1 MKVITIKEGQDRI
14 GINLE
19 EESDFGL
26 TFQESKMLEEHILSK
41 GYDRQ
46 SFLWGRSSLQIVNYV
61 GVIQLK
67 TFSIEILPKVSL
79 QKSDNFMEMR
89 KILLMMLRE
98 SGYLKIDVND
108 ISRFD
113 MVDEPLFE
121 ILASEY
127 SKQLLKELRRGVIN
141 RYEEV
146 QENIS
151 FLKGSIRIGNHIREN
166 LSRDVRH
173 RVHCEYSELS
183 PNHII
188 NKIFVYAN
196 EILLNVVRNNDTRR
210 RLELGNHLLS
220 DVIAYRG
227 IEEIVNH
234 ARLDRT
240 EIRYDKSLQIAK
252 QIILARS
259 ANRHSRQEYSFS
271 ILFKM
276 NELFE
281 VYIRSLLQKEFGEYL
296 LDPQDS
302 KHLLKEKWPNED
314 SDILRLRPDYRLNL
328 GGKSVIIDAKW
339 KKLNETRPRTGV
351 GRDDIFQMYAYLS
364 RFDDV
369 SCVVLMYPLTYQ
381 DDKREPA
388 NLYYEW
394 VTYDSSR
401 KSIKAYSLSLNKRE
415 DTLEGLKR
423 IIEELNGAES

>member
-1 MKVITIKEGQDRI
+1 MKVITIREGLDRLDI
-14 GINLE
+14 DLE
-19 EESDFGL
+19 EESGHGL
-26 TFQESKMLEEHILSK
+26 TLQESKKLEEHILSK

-46 SFLWGRSSLQIVNYV
+46 SFVWGRSSLQIVNYV

-67 TFSIEILPKVSL
+67 TFSIEVLPKVSL
-79 QKSDNFMEMR
+79 QESDNFMEMR
-89 KILLMMLRE
+89 KTLLMMLRE

-108 ISRFD
+108 LSRFD
-113 MVDEPLFE
+113 MVDEPLIE

-127 SKQLLKELRRGVIN
+127 SKELLKELRRGVII

-151 FLKGSIRIGNHIREN
+151 FLKGSIRIGEHIREN
-166 LSRDVRH
+166 LSRNIRH

-183 PNHII
+183 PNHLV

-196 EILLNVVRNNDTRR
+196 EILLNVVKNNDTRR

-220 DVIAYRG
+220 DVMAYQG
-227 IEEIVNH
+227 IEERINH

-240 EIRYDKSLQIAK
+240 EMRYDKALHIAK
-252 QIILARS
+252 QIIFARS
-259 ANRHSRQEYSFS
+259 ANRHSDQEYSFS

-281 VYIRSLLQKEFGEYL
+281 IYIRSLLQKKFGEYL
-296 LDPQDS
+296 LDSQNS
-302 KHLLKEKWPNED
+302 KHLLKEKWPNEGGD
-314 SDILRLRPDYRLNL
+314 VLRLRPDYRLNL
-328 GGKSVIIDAKW
+328 GEKSVIIDAKW

-369 SCVVLMYPLTYQ
+369 SCVVLIYPLTYQ

-394 VTYDSSR
+394 VTDESSR
-401 KSIKAYSLSLNKRE
+401 KSIRAYSLSLNKRE

-423 IIEELNGAES
+423 IVEELNGAES